1 MTKRAI
7 LVLEDGSV
15 YEGYAFGAEAN
26 AHGEVVF
33 NTSMMGY
40 QEMLTDPSYAG
51 QIVVP
56 TYPLIGNYGI
66 NEQDFESNKIQV
78 RGFVVREECYQ
89 PNHYLSNSTLHQY
102 LAESGI
108 PGISGVDT
116 RAITRKLRSVGV
128 MMGTITSDKTPQE
141 ALEQLKELPRYGETD
156 FVKQVTTDAP
166 YQWEP
171 ELHGETSESLCKI
184 VVLDCGLKYSIL
196 RIMHGLGCT
205 MQVVPATMS
214 ADEILSLK
222 PDGILLSPGPG
233 NPELLDYIVDTVKK
247 LIGKKPIM
255 GICMGNQLIAR
266 AFGAKTFKL
275 KFGHR
280 GANHPV
286 RDLSDGRI
294 HITAQNH
301 GYATDP
307 DSLNGGLEVTHINLN
322 DGTVEGLRHKE
333 LPIFSI
339 QYHSEASPGPL
350 DNTYLFGKF
359 IEMVRGG
366 KIASPFNRGGMRGIH
381 AALQQKPERTCQTTQ
396 REYDRRRKAS
406 VGENKDETAKGL
418 PVLQAETHR

>member
-1 MTKRAI
+1 MAKRAM

-15 YEGYAFGAEAN
+15 YEGFSFGAEAD
-26 AHGEVVF
+26 AYGEVVF

-66 NEQDFESNKIQV
+66 NGQDFESKGIQV
-78 RGFVVREECYQ
+78 RGFAVREECYQ
-89 PNHYLSNSTLHQY
+89 PNHYLSNSTLYQY

-108 PGISGVDT
+108 PGISGLDT
-116 RAITRKLRSVGV
+116 RAITRKLRSSGV
-128 MMGTITSDKTPQE
+128 MMGVITSDMTQQQ
-141 ALEQLKELPRYGETD
+141 ALEELKKLPGYGEVD
-156 FVKQVTTDAP
+156 FARQVTTEAP
-166 YQWEP
+166 YQWGP
-171 ELHGETSESLCKI
+171 ESTEEYPQALCNI
-184 VVLDCGLKYSIL
+184 VVVDCGLKYSIL
-196 RIMHGLGCT
+196 RIMHGLGCK
-205 MQVVPATMS
+205 MQVVPATAS
-214 ADEILSLK
+214 ADEILNLK

-233 NPELLDYIVDTVKK
+233 NPELLDYVVDTVKQ
-247 LIGKKPIM
+247 LVDKKPIM
-255 GICMGNQLIAR
+255 GICMGNQIIAR

-280 GANHPV
+280 GINHPV
-286 RDLSDGRI
+286 RDLANGRI

-307 DSLNGGLEVTHINLN
+307 DSLKNGLEVTHINLN

-350 DNTYLFGKF
+350 DNTYLFEKF
-359 IEMVRGG
+359 LEMVR
-366 KIASPFNRGGMRGIH
+366 KSM
-381 AALQQKPERTCQTTQ
+381 
-396 REYDRRRKAS
+396 
-406 VGENKDETAKGL
+406 
-418 PVLQAETHR
+418 